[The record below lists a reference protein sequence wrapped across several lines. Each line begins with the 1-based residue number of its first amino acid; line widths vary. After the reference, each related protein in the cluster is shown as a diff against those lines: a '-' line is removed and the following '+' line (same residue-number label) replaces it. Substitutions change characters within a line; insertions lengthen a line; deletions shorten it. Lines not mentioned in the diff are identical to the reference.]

1 MAIVINGSGTV
12 TGISVGGLPDDIV
25 DAGTLANNAVGL
37 AQMAGGTD
45 GNVITYDTSGNPAVV
60 ATGSDGQVLTSAGA
74 DAVPAFE
81 TAAAG
86 GEDGLTNNSNTTW
99 MTVSADE
106 EVNMPLQPSFNC
118 TVAGDDLAVGS
129 ENELA
134 LTERYDIGSNL
145 ASNTFT
151 APITGKYLITYML
164 NFDELHEAHT
174 QFVIGIKTSN
184 YEYSFTQ
191 SPKNDL
197 DTTIYTIGFSA
208 SQICDMDS
216 SDTMTFVIDIT
227 LGGAQTDI
235 VATSTVSGHLLA

>member
-1 MAIVINGSGTV
+1 MSTIKSSAENLTLNADGSGNDIIFQSNGSNVATLDQAGLLTATSFAGSGAAL
-12 TGISVGGLPDDIV
+12 TGVGGDISFGGDTFGADKTIGAN
-25 DAGTLANNAVGL
+25 DAYALSL
-37 AQMAGGTD
+37 E
-45 GNVITYDTSGNPAVV
+45 TSGNV
-60 ATGSDGQVLTSAGA
+60 AMKIDSAGQI
-74 DAVPAFE
+74 
-81 TAAAG
+81 T
-86 GEDGLTNNSNTTW
+86 
-99 MTVSADE
+99 
-106 EVNMPLQPSFNC
+106 MPLQPSFNC
-118 TVAGDDLAVGS
+118 TAAFTNLAVGS
-129 ENELA
+129 ENEIA

-184 YEYSFTQ
+184 YEYSHTQ
-191 SPKNDL
+191 TPKQDL
-197 DTTIYTIGFSA
+197 DTTGYIIGFSA
-208 SQICDMDS
+208 SQVCDMDA